1 MCMAQTCAGALFYAV
16 DTGRFLFLHRTQSKH
31 SRVWGLAGGT
41 AESGETAW
49 QACEREIAEEI
60 GSQTIEKTI
69 PLERFRSRDGE
80 FEYHTYVCVVER
92 EFRPVLNHEH
102 DGYAWV
108 GYGVWPRPLHYG
120 LRNTL
125 IKHINDTKIDL
136 ILTVYSSN
144 NEPNV

>member
-1 MCMAQTCAGALFYAV
+1 MTHVCAGALFFAR

-49 QACEREIAEEI
+49 QACKREIAEEV
-60 GSQTIEKTI
+60 GRVLIEKTV
-69 PLERFRSRDGE
+69 PLETFVS
-80 FEYHTYVCVVER
+80 HTNGFVFYTYLCVVKQ
-92 EFRPVLNHEH
+92 EFIPMLNQEH

-108 GYGVWPRPLHYG
+108 SYSAWPRPLHYG

-125 IKHINDTKIDL
+125 NKKSNQTKIK
-136 ILTVYSSN
+136 TVESLYYTIN
-144 NEPNV
+144 

>member
-1 MCMAQTCAGALFYAV
+1 MTQTCAGALFYAA

-60 GSQTIEKTI
+60 GAQAIAKTI
-69 PLERFRSRDGE
+69 PLERFRSRDCE

-92 EFRPVLNHEH
+92 EFQPVVNHEH

-108 GYGVWPRPLHYG
+108 GYSAWPRPLHYG
-120 LRNTL
+120 VRNTL
-125 IKHINDTKIDL
+125 NKSVNRAKLET
-136 ILTVYSSN
+136 ILTITG
-144 NEPNV
+144 ERDDGI

>member
-1 MCMAQTCAGALFYAV
+1 MTQICAGALFFAR

-60 GSQTIEKTI
+60 GFQTIEKII
-69 PLERFRSRDGE
+69 PLERFTSRDGK
-80 FEYHTYVCVVER
+80 FEYHTYVCVVNE
-92 EFRPVLNHEH
+92 EFRPLLNYEH

-108 GYGVWPRPLHYG
+108 NYGAWTHPLHYG
-120 LRNTL
+120 VKKTVNKKVNQSK
-125 IKHINDTKIDL
+125 IKLLYKIYYD
-136 ILTVYSSN
+136 
-144 NEPNV
+144 

>member
-1 MCMAQTCAGALFYAV
+1 MTQTCAGGLFYAV

-41 AESGETAW
+41 AELGETAW

-60 GSQTIEKTI
+60 GEQIIAKTI
-69 PLERFRSRDGE
+69 PLERFRSRDAE
-80 FEYHTYVCVVER
+80 FEYHTYVCVVDE

-108 GYGVWPRPLHYG
+108 CYSAWPRPLHYG
-120 LRNTL
+120 VRNTL
-125 IKHINDTKIDL
+125 NKKSNRSKITTLFQIFDSGL
-136 ILTVYSSN
+136 PYS
-144 NEPNV
+144 

>member
-1 MCMAQTCAGALFYAV
+1 MTQTCAGALFFAR

-31 SRVWGLAGGT
+31 SKVWGLAGGT

-60 GSQTIEKTI
+60 GAQTITKTI
-69 PLERFRSRDGE
+69 PLERFRSRDAE

-92 EFRPVLNHEH
+92 EFLPVLNHEH

-108 GYGVWPRPLHYG
+108 GYSAWPRPLHYG
-120 LRNTL
+120 VRNTL
-125 IKHINDTKIDL
+125 NKKINQDKLLTMTKI
-136 ILTVYSSN
+136 IFI
-144 NEPNV
+144 